1 MVVDVANF
9 NCCIVLYN
17 GNGFKEEKLVIGFCP
32 NFRLIAI
39 MNIVEAVFGQS
50 QFFLICL
57 GFSESF
63 RPVEIFYRYWN
74 K

>member
-17 GNGFKEEKLVIGFCP
+17 SNGFKEEKLVIGFCP

-39 MNIVEAVFGQS
+39 MNIVEAVFGAVS
-50 QFFLICL
+50 IFF
-57 GFSESF
+57 
-63 RPVEIFYRYWN
+63 
-74 K
+74 